1 MIRIVGLLTATI
13 LSAIGLLHLYWA
25 AGGRWGSAVSVP
37 TKDGD
42 VLFEPSTFATLF
54 VAALLFTAALIIL
67 GRVDVL
73 ACTSLRWLYVAGSWA
88 LTAVFTARVVGDFR
102 WIGIFKRETSTDFA
116 HWDTWLFVPLCA
128 LIAIGCAT
136 VARFAR

>member
-13 LSAIGLLHLYWA
+13 LSIIGLLHVYWA

-37 TKDGD
+37 RKDGD
-42 VLFEPSTFATLF
+42 LLFEPSTFATLV
-54 VAALLFTAALIIL
+54 VAALLFAAALIIL
-67 GRVDVL
+67 GRVEVL
-73 ACTSLRWLYVAGSWA
+73 ACTSLRWIYAVGSWVLA
-88 LTAVFTARVVGDFR
+88 AVFTARVVGDFR
-102 WIGIFKRETSTDFA
+102 WFGIFKREAGTEFA

-128 LIAIGCAT
+128 AIAIGCAT